1 MSEPDPRAG
10 QEAARLFSAVQEW
23 VRTSAPHLA
32 PSGPDG
38 TPCSCPVCRVVVG
51 LREADPE
58 EVASFVD
65 SAVST
70 IATFAASAADLL
82 TAATPASEA
91 PSPDDDASDDDA
103 RDWPTGGAT
112 ADAEAADDSDV
123 ARDRRVRPI
132 VIDREA

>member
-1 MSEPDPRAG
+1 M
-10 QEAARLFSAVQEW
+10 
-23 VRTSAPHLA
+23 
-32 PSGPDG
+32 
-38 TPCSCPVCRVVVG
+38 VG

>member
-70 IATFAASAADLL
+70 LATLVFCGFVVSRR
-82 TAATPASEA
+82 TTPALSRTGPA
-91 PSPDDDASDDDA
+91 NTLPSGWSLSSS
-103 RDWPTGGAT
+103 W
-112 ADAEAADDSDV
+112 
-123 ARDRRVRPI
+123 
-132 VIDREA
+132 